1 MQRHMGRTLSGSA
14 AMVSTAAPP
23 DPPPD
28 ARAFAIAI
36 ARARA
41 AHRLSAPEAANA
53 ASEAIARFRAPGA
66 SDAINH
72 WRDMKDRTE
81 ACRAALAE
89 AQQRVR
95 VLARVEEDEEGREA
109 LDEAILR
116 RDEARSSLIT
126 ALTEALSLH
135 RERHGEEQWRRK
147 KEEEEALLGK
157 GGSLALHERVRLET
171 LQSSLLP
178 TLEEWMGFIGVQVG
192 MKRVFWA

>member
-1 MQRHMGRTLSGSA
+1 MI
-14 AMVSTAAPP
+14 STAAPP
-23 DPPPD
+23 ARPPPND
-28 ARAFAIAI
+28 RAIAS
-36 ARARA
+36 ALARA
-41 AHRLSAPEAANA
+41 AHRLSTPEAAAA
-53 ASEAIARFRAPGA
+53 ASEAVARFRAPGA

-72 WRDMKDRTE
+72 WRDMKDGTE
-81 ACRAALAE
+81 ECRAALAE

-95 VLARVEEDEEGREA
+95 VLARVEEEEGGEA

-178 TLEEWMGFIGVQVG
+178 TLEEWMGFIGVQVSSEHEESL
-192 MKRVFWA
+192 